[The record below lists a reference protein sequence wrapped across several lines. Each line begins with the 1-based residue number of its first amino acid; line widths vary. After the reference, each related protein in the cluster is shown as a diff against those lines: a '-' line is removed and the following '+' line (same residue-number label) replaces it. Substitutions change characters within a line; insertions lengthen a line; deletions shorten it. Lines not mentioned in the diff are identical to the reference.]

1 MGVSETG
8 DLHPSCGHLH
18 PFTLGTWWWGSQ
30 KLIKTHSGGL
40 PGHQRSQPT
49 LRCLAE
55 NATSNMYCTVYFWYI
70 YIYIYNIYILYIY
83 IYYTYIYIIH
93 IYILYIYI
101 YILYTYIYIIHI
113 YICEVISYSKAYAW
127 QPLAR
132 KGALMTALLKL
143 GGCQLEPR
151 WGRSVPG
158 FSCFGRCCAHFL
170 HRGVIYIHIYI

>member
-1 MGVSETG
+1 MEACRAPKEST
-8 DLHPSCGHLH
+8 D
-18 PFTLGTWWWGSQ
+18 TA
-30 KLIKTHSGGL
+30 L
-40 PGHQRSQPT
+40 PGGECYQQYVLHCIF
-49 LRCLAE
+49 LIHI
-55 NATSNMYCTVYFWYI
+55 YIIYI
-70 YIYIYNIYILYIY
+70 YIYIIH
-83 IYYTYIYIIH
+83 IYYTYIYIL
-93 IYILYIYI
+93 YILYIY
-101 YILYTYIYIIHI
+101 I

-170 HRGVIYIHIYI
+170 HRGVIYI

>member
-1 MGVSETG
+1 MEACRAPKEST
-8 DLHPSCGHLH
+8 D
-18 PFTLGTWWWGSQ
+18 TA
-30 KLIKTHSGGL
+30 L
-40 PGHQRSQPT
+40 PGGECYQQYVLHCIF
-49 LRCLAE
+49 LIH
-55 NATSNMYCTVYFWYI
+55 I
-70 YIYIYNIYILYIY
+70 YIIY

-93 IYILYIYI
+93 IYIYYTYIYYTYI
-101 YILYTYIYIIHI
+101 YILYIYIYIYIIHI

-170 HRGVIYIHIYI
+170 HRGVIYIHIYIMVSMI